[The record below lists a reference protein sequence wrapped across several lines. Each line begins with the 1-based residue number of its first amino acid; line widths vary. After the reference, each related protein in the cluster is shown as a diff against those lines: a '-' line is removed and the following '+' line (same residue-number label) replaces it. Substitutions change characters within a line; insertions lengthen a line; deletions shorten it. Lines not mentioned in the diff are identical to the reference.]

1 MDPGE
6 AKEISEN
13 HRTWTYGQLKSIN
26 EPSLSASMASH
37 VFTFSVPMV
46 FLWNVLIIDYT
57 TGTYKI
63 FDSESLLFGPSNS

>member
-46 FLWNVLIIDYT
+46 FL
-57 TGTYKI
+57 
-63 FDSESLLFGPSNS
+63 